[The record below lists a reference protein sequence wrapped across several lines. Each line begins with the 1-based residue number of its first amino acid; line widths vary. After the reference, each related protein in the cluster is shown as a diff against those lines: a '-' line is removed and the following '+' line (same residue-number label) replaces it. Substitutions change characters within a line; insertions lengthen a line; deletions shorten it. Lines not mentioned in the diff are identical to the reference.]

1 MLALLPWQDRESKEL
16 RPKIISTRT
25 EVGVGVVIGK
35 LELNKQTFTGI
46 AKQIKTP
53 VFTHNLSERFLD
65 LCSCSLTSVNSSI
78 FPVGSH

>member
-1 MLALLPWQDRESKEL
+1 M
-16 RPKIISTRT
+16 
-25 EVGVGVVIGK
+25 GVVIGK